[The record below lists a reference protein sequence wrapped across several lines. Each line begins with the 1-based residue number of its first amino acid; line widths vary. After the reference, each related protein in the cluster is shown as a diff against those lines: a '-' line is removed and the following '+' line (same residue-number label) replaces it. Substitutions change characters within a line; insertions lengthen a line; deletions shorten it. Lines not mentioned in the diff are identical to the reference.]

1 MSATVDVIVPN
12 FNYSH
17 FVGTCLASIW
27 QQAGIAIRVILLDD
41 GSTYKLTGEWKK
53 QLPKT
58 ITVEVR
64 NQRFNRGHIYTYNEG
79 LRLVQAPY
87 YMLISPDDEL
97 LPHGLGRLMHA
108 LERHPNASF
117 AFSPAYTGPNRAN
130 IIGMIGALGMEVFA
144 GRDAVL
150 IPGPVFRERLSNLWF
165 NPVPTPAVL
174 VRTEAQRKAG
184 GYLYSHP
191 SAGDLEMWLR
201 LSEVGPVV
209 YVPEATAF
217 YRQHP
222 ESMQQEY
229 LNRHNREPVHLAR
242 AYIDRGIPGG
252 VRTIIDT
259 LGLAAVW
266 SSLAAGAVKRKGFP
280 NVSNLQRGPITSC
293 VSLGN
298 ESNRLVMLAALRYSM
313 LRRCPRKFSYPVRR
327 LFRLGSWP
335 TWRLVLTTCI
345 ARLYTKLSFLCRRH
359 RNLFFAMEELM
370 R

>member
-1 MSATVDVIVPN
+1 MTATVDVIVPN
-12 FNYSH
+12 YNYSH
-17 FVGTCLASIW
+17 FVGTCLASIG

-41 GSTYKLTGEWKK
+41 GSTYRFTAEWIE
-53 QLPKT
+53 QLPKDV
-58 ITVEVR
+58 TVEVR
-64 NQRFNRGHIYTYNEG
+64 SHRFNRGHIYTYNEG

-97 LPHGLGRLMHA
+97 LRGGASRLIRA
-108 LERHPNASF
+108 LERHPDASF
-117 AFSPAYTGPNRAN
+117 AFSPAYTGPHRAN
-130 IIGMIGALGMEVFA
+130 ITGMIGALGMEAFS

-150 IPGPVFRERLSNLWF
+150 IPGHVFRRHLSNLWF

-229 LNRHNREPVHLAR
+229 LNRHNREPIHLAR
-242 AYIDRGIPGG
+242 AYIDRGIPSG
-252 VRTIIDT
+252 VRTITNT
-259 LGLAAVW
+259 LGLVAVW
-266 SSLAAGAVKRKGFP
+266 HSLALGAVERKGLP
-280 NVSNLQRGPITSC
+280 HVSNSQKEPLTNC
-293 VSLGN
+293 VPSEGYR
-298 ESNRLVMLAALRYSM
+298 NRLVILAASRYSM
-313 LRRCPRKFSYPVRR
+313 IRRCPGKFGYPVRR
-327 LFRLGSWP
+327 LFALGSWP
-335 TWRLVLTTCI
+335 TWRIVLTTRV
-345 ARLYTKLSFLCRRH
+345 ARLYAKLPAFCGRH
-359 RNLFFAMEELM
+359 RNVFSAMGELI